1 MRRAWAGMVIASV
14 MLGACGGNQGGLAAQ
29 SSRGANEVQPFSPKT
44 PGMSDWIAGF
54 RPRALAAGIDP
65 AVFDR
70 AFRPVGYSAYVV
82 DKDRNQAEFSKTIW
96 DYLDSAVSEERV
108 ANGQAALA
116 ANRALLEQIEATYGV
131 EKAVVVAVWGLE
143 SAYGS
148 KRGTLHVIEA
158 LATLAY
164 DGRRGAFF
172 EQQLIAA
179 LKIIQQGDVDV
190 EHMTGSWAGA
200 MGHTQFIP
208 TSYQLFAV
216 DFHGDGKR
224 DIWSDDPTDAL
235 ASTAA
240 YLAKSGW
247 VSGQPWGVEVV
258 LPPGFNLAQTGKG
271 NRRAASDWAALGVRA
286 ASGGVVPD
294 HGAAAILLP
303 AGAKGAAFMVFG
315 NFTAISRYNNADAYV
330 IGVGHLSD
338 RIKGG
343 PPIRAAWPRDVN
355 ELTFVERILLQERL
369 TAHGFDTQGADGTL
383 GPNSV
388 TAIKAFQVS
397 VGMEAD
403 GYPDRELL
411 ERLR

>member
-1 MRRAWAGMVIASV
+1 MRRIWAGILTGFVMVS
-14 MLGACGGNQGGLAAQ
+14 ACGGGQGGRSAQ
-29 SSRGANEVQPFSPKT
+29 ASRGVSEVQPFSAKT

-54 RPRALAAGIDP
+54 RPRALAQGIAP
-65 AVFDR
+65 EVFDR
-70 AFRPVGYSAYVV
+70 AFRPVGYSAYVI
-82 DKDRNQAEFSKTIW
+82 DKDRNQAEFTKTIW
-96 DYLDSAVSEERV
+96 DYLDSAASDERI

-131 EKAVVVAVWGLE
+131 EKEVVVAVWGLE

-179 LKIIQQGDVDV
+179 LRIIQQGDVDV
-190 EHMTGSWAGA
+190 DHMTGSWAGA

-247 VSGQPWGVEVV
+247 VTGQPWGVEVT
-258 LPPGFNLAQTGKG
+258 LPPGFNLAQTGKA
-271 NRRAASDWAALGVRA
+271 NRKSAGDWATLGVRA
-286 ASGGVVPD
+286 ATGAVVPD
-294 HGAAAILLP
+294 YGSAAILLP
-303 AGAKGAAFMVFG
+303 AGARGPAFMVFS

-330 IGVGHLSD
+330 IGIGHLSD
-338 RIKGG
+338 RIKGLG
-343 PPIRAAWPRDVN
+343 PIRAPWPRDAN
-355 ELTFVERILLQERL
+355 ELTFVERIELQERL
-369 TAHGFDTQGADGTL
+369 TARGFDTQGADGNL

-388 TAIKAFQVS
+388 AAIKAFQVA

-411 ERLR
+411 ERVR

>member
-1 MRRAWAGMVIASV
+1 MRRVWAGVLTGFV
-14 MLGACGGNQGGLAAQ
+14 MLGGCGGNQGGVTAQ
-29 SSRGANEVQPFSPKT
+29 ASRGAGEVQRFSPKT
-44 PGMSDWIAGF
+44 PGMNDWIAGF
-54 RPRALAAGIDP
+54 RPRALASGIAP
-65 AVFDR
+65 EVFDR
-70 AFRPVGYSAYVV
+70 AFRPIGYSSYVV

-96 DYLDSAVSEERV
+96 DYLDSAVSDERI

-131 EKAVVVAVWGLE
+131 DKAVVVAVWGLE

-179 LKIIQQGDVDV
+179 LQIIQNGDVDV
-190 EHMTGSWAGA
+190 DHMTGSWAGA

-216 DFHGDGKR
+216 DLHGDGKR

-247 VSGQPWGVEVV
+247 VSGQPWGVEVT
-258 LPPGFNLAQTGKG
+258 LPPGFNLGQTGKG
-271 NRRAASDWAALGVRA
+271 NRKTPSDWAALGVRA
-286 ASGGVVPD
+286 ASGLVVPD

-303 AGAKGAAFMVFG
+303 AGASGAAFMVFG

-343 PPIRAAWPRDVN
+343 PPIRAAWPRDAN
-355 ELTFVERILLQERL
+355 ELTFVERTLLQERL
-369 TAHGFDTQGADGTL
+369 TARGFDTLGADGTL

-388 TAIKAFQVS
+388 TAIKAFQVA

-403 GYPDRELL
+403 GYADRELL

>member
-1 MRRAWAGMVIASV
+1 MRRVWAGVLTGFV
-14 MLGACGGNQGGLAAQ
+14 MLGGCGGGGGQ
-29 SSRGANEVQPFSPKT
+29 SVQASRAGNEVQPFSPKT
-44 PGMSDWIAGF
+44 PGMSDWIDGF

-70 AFRPVGYSAYVV
+70 AFRPIGYSSYVV

-96 DYLDSAVSEERV
+96 DYLDSAVSDERI

-131 EKAVVVAVWGLE
+131 DKAVVVAVWGLE

-179 LKIIQQGDVDV
+179 LQIIQNGDVDV
-190 EHMTGSWAGA
+190 DHMTGSWAGA

-216 DFHGDGKR
+216 DLHGDGKR

-247 VSGQPWGVEVV
+247 VSGQPWGVEVT
-258 LPPGFNLAQTGKG
+258 LPPGFNLGQTGKG
-271 NRRAASDWAALGVRA
+271 NRKSPADWAALGVRA

-303 AGAKGAAFMVFG
+303 AGARGAAFMVFG

-343 PPIRAAWPRDVN
+343 PPIRATWPRDAN
-355 ELTFVERILLQERL
+355 ELTFVERTLLQERL
-369 TAHGFDTQGADGTL
+369 TARGFDTLGADGTL

-388 TAIKAFQVS
+388 TAIKAFQVA

-403 GYPDRELL
+403 GYADRELL